1 MVVNSIRERRGGE
14 GEGEGRD
21 EREDEV

>member
-1 MVVNSIRERRGGE
+1 M

-21 EREDEV
+21 EEINNV